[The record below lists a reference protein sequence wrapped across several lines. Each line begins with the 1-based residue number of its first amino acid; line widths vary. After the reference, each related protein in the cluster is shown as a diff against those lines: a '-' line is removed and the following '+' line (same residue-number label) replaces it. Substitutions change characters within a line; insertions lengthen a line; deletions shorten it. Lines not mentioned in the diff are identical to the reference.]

1 VTNRQIGIDDW
12 HGHGARLC
20 EKEVGL
26 DHDKLARIL
35 PQFDAAVRES
45 KMRQMV
51 KDAEDR
57 ATRGI
62 EDANPADNEP
72 IIDRFDLSQGY
83 VRGNV
88 QVFSGKV
95 YKLRHQ
101 DRYTLDQIQAMAQ
114 DFQRVRRD
122 LADLG
127 FRIMHRRNGQFWVM
141 HDQPMTVAQMKDFI
155 NTRRK
160 A

>member
-1 VTNRQIGIDDW
+1 MALR
-12 HGHGARLC
+12 
-20 EKEVGL
+20 

-35 PQFDAAVRES
+35 PQFDDAAVRES
-45 KMRQMV
+45 KMRQMI

-57 ATRGI
+57 ATRGV
-62 EDANPADNEP
+62 EDANPADKEP
-72 IIDRFDLSQGY
+72 IIDRFDLSQSY

-88 QVFSGKV
+88 QVVCGKV
-95 YKLRHQ
+95 YKLHHQ
-101 DRYTLDQIQAMAQ
+101 HGYTLDQIKAMTR

-127 FRIMHRRNGQFWVM
+127 FRIMHRRNGQYWVM
-141 HDQPMTVAQMKDFI
+141 HDQPMTVAQMNDFI